1 MGKSRAVLRQAV
13 SSLLFTLVALLAVA
27 AEVGAQ
33 APQYGGI
40 MKVCDMAEG
49 AQPIGVPWENATIDT
64 KLMTPVIETLLVED
78 LSGKTYYHLATNY
91 KVDENAKTITFT
103 LRKGVKFH
111 DGTDFNAEAV
121 RWCWQNAIDAKIAIG
136 WEKVEAVGTDTVVV
150 HYKNFQNNFINRG
163 ASRSFGFISPTAFK
177 KNGLEWARWNPVG
190 TGPFK
195 FVKFQRGTVLSFVKN
210 PDYWQKGKPYLDG
223 IDYVFIRDPMTQ
235 QAAMVTKDKD
245 QRIDVLSVTSGEQA
259 AMLKAQGFKVLMM
272 PVGPISLIPDS
283 ANADSPLSK
292 QKVREAVS
300 YAINREGI
308 VKARGFGI
316 WKAAYQFQ
324 PETQPTY
331 VSNLQGTLYNPQKT
345 KQLLT
350 EAGYPTGFKTKIIV
364 MPGMVDR
371 DAMIAVQRNLAE
383 VGIQADMEFPDNG
396 GYMNYRFNGWSNGLM
411 AQHTRALANF
421 NDTFS
426 IYFLPGFKQFPS
438 LKRTPGLVEAIEASI
453 RTPEPSA
460 EKGQALTKLMF
471 QDTMVVPV
479 YYVYEMYIVRPNVHD
494 TGYAEYSGSTVYRPE
509 NAWLSK

>member
-1 MGKSRAVLRQAV
+1 MTVTLIVLTF
-13 SSLLFTLVALLAVA
+13 LFLGGTAARA
-27 AEVGAQ
+27 AET
-33 APQYGGI
+33 PQYGGV

-49 AQPIGVPWENATIDT
+49 AAPIGVPWENATIDT

-78 LSGKTYYHLATNY
+78 TSGKTYFHLATAY

-121 RWCWQNAIDAKIAIG
+121 RWNWQNAIDAKIAIG
-136 WEKVEAVGTDTVVV
+136 WESVEAIGTDTVRV

-177 KNGLEWARWNPVG
+177 KNGIEWARWNPVG

-195 FVKFQRGTVLSFVKN
+195 FVKFQRGNILSYVKN
-210 PDYWQKGKPYLDG
+210 QDYWMKGEPYLDG

-235 QAAMVTKDKD
+235 QAAMVTKDKE
-245 QRIDVLSVTSGEQA
+245 QRVDVLSVTSGEQA
-259 AMLKAQGFKVLMM
+259 AMLKAQGLKVVSM
-272 PVGPISLIPDS
+272 PIGPISLIPDS
-283 ANADSPLSK
+283 NNADSPLSK

-316 WKAAYQFQ
+316 WKPAYQFQ
-324 PETQPTY
+324 PESQPTY
-331 VSNLQGTLYNPQKT
+331 IPNLQGRLYNPQKA
-345 KQLLT
+345 KQILA
-350 EAGYPTGFKTKIIV
+350 EAGYPNGFKTKIIV

-371 DAMIAVQRNLAE
+371 DAMIAVQKNLAD
-383 VGIQADMEFPDNG
+383 VGIQAEMEFPDNG
-396 GYMNYRFNGWSNGLM
+396 GYMNYRFQGWNNGFM
-411 AQHTRALANF
+411 AHHTRALANF

-426 IYFLPGFKQFPS
+426 IYVLPAFKQFPS
-438 LKRTPGLVEAIEASI
+438 LKRAPGLIDLIEASI
-453 RTPEPSA
+453 KTPEPSA
-460 EKGQALTKLMF
+460 EKGQALEKLIF
-471 QDTMVVPV
+471 EDAMVIPV
-479 YYVYEMYIVRPNVHD
+479 YYVYELYILRPNVHD
-494 TGYAEYSGSTVYRPE
+494 TGYAEWSGSTVYRPE